1 VLGKDFFLSAALC
14 VVDVAVESPEIAFTS
29 QKQRRKS
36 ESVYMR
42 TDGLLSYT
50 IGPKNDKENGKENLR
65 YYSYSGGSEVVPLF
79 HLRSWPMG
87 QRDLHV
93 VSIAETNECS
103 WCRRKFPEGL
113 LWCSLCAESRDHKNI
128 YYCDENCQREA
139 YKIHKAR
146 YHKE

>member
-14 VVDVAVESPEIAFTS
+14 VVDVAVVRPEKVFTS
-29 QKQRRKS
+29 QKQRLKN

-50 IGPKNDKENGKENLR
+50 IGPKNDEENLR
-65 YYSYSGGSEVVPLF
+65 YYSYNGESEMVPLF
-79 HLRSWPMG
+79 HLDPSPME
-87 QRDLHV
+87 QRFLHV
-93 VSIAETNECS
+93 VSIDETNECS

-113 LWCSLCAESRDHKNI
+113 LWCSVCAESRDHKNI
-128 YYCDENCQREA
+128 YYCDESCQREA

-146 YHKE
+146 YHKEWE